1 MNERS
6 FIIQINAMT
15 QAKRDL
21 ITTQRQRQIIDA
33 AFDVFSRKGF
43 AEATTHEIAK
53 EAGVA
58 VGTIYKYFQNKRDL
72 MVAVVTDIA
81 ITEPLLQILEKRED
95 TDDST
100 FIRSIIS
107 NRLNFGMDNAKKMI
121 PFLSEILRDDELS
134 RRFADAV
141 FAPNIGMGQKYFEA
155 KSDSGAFRTLNAQVA
170 IRCVIGMIIGFIVI
184 YQLEGGKSP
193 VKDVPRNELAD
204 EMAKIILHGLQTEK
218 T

>member
-1 MNERS
+1 MSQTKKDTLN
-6 FIIQINAMT
+6 
-15 QAKRDL
+15 
-21 ITTQRQRQIIDA
+21 TQRQRQIIDA

-72 MVAVVTDIA
+72 LVAVVTDIA

-107 NRLNFGMDNAKKMI
+107 NRLNFGMDNTEKII
-121 PFLSEILRDDELS
+121 PFLSEILRDDDLS

-141 FAPNIGMGQKYFEA
+141 FAPNIGLGQKYFEA
-155 KSDSGAFRTLNAQVA
+155 KSDSGTFRTINAQVA
-170 IRCVIGMIIGFIVI
+170 IRCIIGMIIGFIVI
-184 YQLEGGKSP
+184 YRLEGDKSP
-193 VKDVPRNELAD
+193 VKDIPRDELAED
-204 EMAKIILHGLQTEK
+204 MAELILSGLQVK
-218 T
+218 KA

>member
-1 MNERS
+1 M
-6 FIIQINAMT
+6 
-15 QAKRDL
+15 
-21 ITTQRQRQIIDA
+21 DA

-43 AEATTHEIAK
+43 SEATTHEIAR

-81 ITEPLLQILEKRED
+81 ITEPFLQILEKHEE

-107 NRLNFGMDNAKKMI
+107 DRLNFGMDNAEKMI

-134 RRFADAV
+134 RRFADTV
-141 FAPNIGMGQKYFEA
+141 FMPNIGLGQKYLEA
-155 KSDSGAFRTLNAQVA
+155 KSDSGVFRTINAQVI
-170 IRCVIGMIIGFIVI
+170 IRCFIGMMIGFMLV
-184 YQLEGGKSP
+184 YRLEGTKSP
-193 VKDVPRNELAD
+193 INNISRDEVINNMSEL
-204 EMAKIILHGLQTEK
+204 ILHGLQT
-218 T
+218 

>member
-1 MNERS
+1 MR
-6 FIIQINAMT
+6 QTKA
-15 QAKRDL
+15 DL
-21 ITTQRQRQIIDA
+21 ITQQRQRQIIDA

-43 AEATTHEIAK
+43 AAATTHEIAR

-81 ITEPLLQILEKRED
+81 ITEPLMQILEKRED
-95 TDDST
+95 TDDSN

-107 NRLNFGMDNAKKMI
+107 NRLNFGMDNADKMI

-141 FAPNIGMGQKYFEA
+141 FTPNIGLGQKYFKA
-155 KSDSGAFRTLNAQVA
+155 KSDSGAFRSINAQVA
-170 IRCVIGMIIGFIVI
+170 IRCIIGMIIGFIVI
-184 YQLEGGKSP
+184 YRLEGSKSP
-193 VKDVPRNELAD
+193 VNSIQRDELID
-204 EMAKIILHGLQTEK
+204 NMAEIILHGLQVEK
-218 T
+218 A

>member
-1 MNERS
+1 MR
-6 FIIQINAMT
+6 QTKA
-15 QAKRDL
+15 AL
-21 ITTQRQRQIIDA
+21 ITKQRQRQIIDA

-43 AEATTHEIAK
+43 AEATTHEIAR

-81 ITEPLLQILEKRED
+81 ITEPLMQILDKRED

-107 NRLNFGMDNAKKMI
+107 NRLNFGMDNADKMI

-141 FAPNIGMGQKYFEA
+141 FTTNIGLGQKYFET
-155 KSDSGAFRTLNAQVA
+155 KSDSGAFRSINAQVA
-170 IRCVIGMIIGFIVI
+170 IRCIIGMIIGFIVI
-184 YQLEGGKSP
+184 YRLEGGKSP
-193 VKDVPRNELAD
+193 VKDVSRDELAED
-204 EMAKIILHGLQTEK
+204 MAELILSGLQVRK
-218 T
+218 A

>member
-1 MNERS
+1 MK
-6 FIIQINAMT
+6 QKK
-15 QAKRDL
+15 QDL
-21 ITTQRQRQIIDA
+21 ITKQRQRQIIDA

-43 AEATTHEIAK
+43 SEATTHEIAR

-107 NRLNFGMDNAKKMI
+107 NRLNFGMDNAEKMI

-141 FAPNIGMGQKYFEA
+141 FVPNIGMGQKYFQE
-155 KSDSGAFRTLNAQVA
+155 KTDSGVFREIDAQVA
-170 IRCVIGMIIGFIVI
+170 IRCIIGMIIGFIVI
-184 YQLEGGKSP
+184 YRLESGKSP
-193 VKDVPRNELAD
+193 VKNVPREELAD
-204 EMAKIILHGLQTEK
+204 AMSELILHGLQIEK
-218 T
+218 D

>member
-1 MNERS
+1 M
-6 FIIQINAMT
+6 
-15 QAKRDL
+15 
-21 ITTQRQRQIIDA
+21 DA

-43 AEATTHEIAK
+43 SESTTHEIAR

-81 ITEPLLQILEKRED
+81 ITEPLLQILEKHED
-95 TDDST
+95 TNDAT

-107 NRLNFGMDNAKKMI
+107 NRLNFGMDNAEKMI

-141 FAPNIGMGQKYFEA
+141 FAPNIGLGQKYLQT
-155 KSDSGAFRTLNAQVA
+155 KSDSGVFRTINTQVA
-170 IRCVIGMIIGFIVI
+170 IRCIIGMIIGFIVI
-184 YQLEGGKSP
+184 YRLEGGKSP
-193 VKDVPRNELAD
+193 IKNVPRDEIISNMSEL
-204 EMAKIILHGLQTEK
+204 ILHGLQVEK
-218 T
+218 A